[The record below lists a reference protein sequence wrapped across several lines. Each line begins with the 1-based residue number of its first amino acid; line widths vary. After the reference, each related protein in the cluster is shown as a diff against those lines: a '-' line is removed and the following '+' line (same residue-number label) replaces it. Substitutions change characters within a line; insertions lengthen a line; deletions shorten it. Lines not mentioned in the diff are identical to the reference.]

1 MTDAPDV
8 VLTEQRGR
16 VLLITIN
23 RPEAMN
29 ALSIEVVAALRAAF
43 DRLDADPGITVGVL
57 TGAGRG
63 FSAGMD
69 LKDFA
74 KGVDGAPL
82 GELLRT
88 GMRKPVVAAV
98 EGFALAGGLELALT
112 CDLLVA
118 STGAKLGIPEVNVG
132 LFAAGGAIFRL
143 LSRVG
148 YSKAMELA
156 LTGDPITAEVG
167 AELGLVARV
176 TERGAALDGAIELAE
191 RIAKNAP
198 LGVMASKGILKA
210 AQGLVDDELWKVQNE
225 FRDGVFASK
234 DAKEG
239 STAFLEKRPPE
250 WSGT

>member
-1 MTDAPDV
+1 MTDVTDL

-23 RPEAMN
+23 RPEARN
-29 ALSIEVVAALRAAF
+29 ALNAAVVTALRAAF
-43 DRLDADPGITVGVL
+43 DRLDEDGGLTVGVL
-57 TGAGRG
+57 TGAGPG

-69 LKDFA
+69 LKEFA
-74 KGVDGAPL
+74 RGGEGSTL
-82 GELLRT
+82 GELLRL

-118 STGAKLGIPEVNVG
+118 SEGAKLGIPEVNVG
-132 LFAAGGAIFRL
+132 LFAAGGALFRL

-148 YSKAMELA
+148 YSVTMELA
-156 LTGDPITAEVG
+156 LTGEPITAEAG
-167 AELGLVARV
+167 AALGLVSRV
-176 TERGAALDGAIELAE
+176 TEKGKALDGALELAQ

-198 LGVMASKGILKA
+198 LGVTASKDVLKA
-210 AQGLVDDELWKVQNE
+210 AQGLIEDELWPVQKALGH
-225 FRDGVFASK
+225 DVFKSA

-239 STAFLEKRPPE
+239 PKAFIEKRPPN
-250 WSGT
+250 WSGA